1 MISAGYGLTT
11 TNACSS
17 HTVLSCYA

>member
-11 TNACSS
+11 TNACCS
-17 HTVLSCYA
+17 HEVLSCYA